1 MLLSVL
7 FPFFFFLAPVLHLL
21 FCFLSVWCTIIQ
33 VNFFLIG
40 LVFQEVT
47 ETKMQLLDN
56 SEVWLSVGE
65 LKVHVFV
72 LKVSGE
78 LS

>member
-7 FPFFFFLAPVLHLL
+7 FPFFFLAPVYI
-21 FCFLSVWCTIIQ
+21 CFLFPFSL
-33 VNFFLIG
+33 VNNHPGQFFLIG